1 MHEKE
6 NHMQGFQRLTAGILR
21 LLELLRL
28 KARCGAWACWAGL
41 VAAHSATATQYHR
54 SASAGLQS
62 TILQHTVKCIHSK
75 RARVCSHT
83 AHGHNCRADQP
94 EAVREKLVPA
104 LLHGMASHHAGHLP
118 GWKCMIENLF
128 QRGLIK
134 IVSVNRV

>member
-1 MHEKE
+1 MGG
-6 NHMQGFQRLTAGILR
+6 QG
-21 LLELLRL
+21 
-28 KARCGAWACWAGL
+28 CHGAS
-41 VAAHSATATQYHR
+41 AHSATVIYYHR

-62 TILQHTVKCIHSK
+62 TLLLHIVKCIHST
-75 RARVCSHT
+75 RAHICSHT
-83 AHGHNCRADQP
+83 SHVHTCRADQP

-134 IVSVNRV
+134 IVSVNKV